1 VRATTFAEL
10 VRKASALPF
19 ETVVRPGQRVAFRV
33 TCHKSRLYHSAAVA
47 QRLHEAMERRLGGSV
62 QLVQHDEAASDPPQL
77 FVARF
82 DHDVCTVSPDSSGPL
97 LHRRGYRMKEAQAP
111 LRETLA
117 AAMLLAAGYTGTD
130 PLLDPMCGSGTIP
143 IEAALIARRRA
154 PGLTRGFAFERWPR
168 HDARGLDE
176 LRASARAQELP
187 RARSAILAYD
197 ADAAMV
203 GATRA
208 NAGSAGVAD
217 DVSADQAPL
226 RAANPPAGP
235 GLIATNPPYGVRL
248 RADLDAIYRDLGDLA
263 RRSRCR
269 VVALAPERAPVR
281 SSKLEWKTLLRTSNG
296 GLRVQLLSAE
306 PNGTS

>member
-1 VRATTFAEL
+1 MVDLLELTQRIGVQGAVAPKKVQLAQELRRLPGKQLAPDRLFSSGLPRTHASSPVSRVHGKRAREMDLFVVCAPGLEPIVSAEMATLGIRGRPVAGGVETTGGLDELYRLNLWLRTATRILVRLGQVRATTFAEL

-82 DHDVCTVSPDSSGPL
+82 DHDVCTVSPDSSGVL

-176 LRASARAQELP
+176 LRA
-187 RARSAILAYD
+187 
-197 ADAAMV
+197 
-203 GATRA
+203 
-208 NAGSAGVAD
+208 
-217 DVSADQAPL
+217 
-226 RAANPPAGP
+226 
-235 GLIATNPPYGVRL
+235 
-248 RADLDAIYRDLGDLA
+248 
-263 RRSRCR
+263 
-269 VVALAPERAPVR
+269 
-281 SSKLEWKTLLRTSNG
+281 
-296 GLRVQLLSAE
+296 
-306 PNGTS
+306 